1 MKSAES
7 AAQASAMRA
16 CAWRFLLCIIASL
29 PALSAAADNPAPQ
42 DVVFTAKS
50 DATEQHYVVVPPPGF
65 KDTDPHDILIALHG
79 HGSDRWQFVTNA
91 RDECR
96 AARDAAARHGMIL
109 VSPDYRAAT
118 SWMGPR
124 AESDMVQI
132 IGELKAGYRVG
143 KVFLCGGS
151 MGGTACLTFAVL
163 HPELV
168 DGVASMNGTANL
180 VEYENF
186 QDAISQSYGGTKADV
201 PDEYKKR
208 SAEFFP
214 ERLTMPV
221 GITAGGRDE
230 SVPPASVVRLAD
242 KLKAMGRS
250 VLIILREAGGHETN
264 YEDGTAILE
273 YVIEKGGGGAR
284 SENAGEPPPAA
295 NR

>member
-1 MKSAES
+1 MRVHC
-7 AAQASAMRA
+7 AA
-16 CAWRFLLCIIASL
+16 FLLCLLALL
-29 PALSAAADNPAPQ
+29 PAMSALADGPIPE

-50 DATEQHYVVVPPPGF
+50 DATQQHYVVVLPKDF
-65 KDTDPHDILIALHG
+65 KDTDTHDVLIALHG
-79 HGSDRWQFVTNA
+79 HGSDRWQFVKDA

-96 AARDAAARHGMIL
+96 AARDAAARHGMIYL
-109 VSPDYRAAT
+109 SPDYRATT

-132 IGELKAGYRVG
+132 IGEVKERYRLG

-186 QDAISQSYGGTKADV
+186 QNAIRESYGGTKAEV
-201 PDEYKKR
+201 PGEYKKR

-221 GITAGGRDE
+221 GITAGGKDE
-230 SVPPASVVRLAD
+230 AVPSASVMRLAD
-242 KLKAMGRS
+242 KLKALGRN
-250 VLIILREAGGHETN
+250 VLMVYREDGGHATN
-264 YEDGTAILE
+264 YDDGAAILE
-273 YVIEKGGGGAR
+273 FVIEKGGGGSR
-284 SENAGEPPPAA
+284 SQNV
-295 NR
+295 R

>member
-1 MKSAES
+1 MRVHC
-7 AAQASAMRA
+7 AA
-16 CAWRFLLCIIASL
+16 FLLCLLALL
-29 PALSAAADNPAPQ
+29 PAMSALADGPIPE

-50 DATEQHYVVVPPPGF
+50 DATQQHYVVVLPKDF
-65 KDTDPHDILIALHG
+65 KDTDAHDVLIALHG
-79 HGSDRWQFVTNA
+79 HGSDRWQFVKDA

-96 AARDAAARHGMIL
+96 AARDAAARHGMIYL
-109 VSPDYRAAT
+109 SPDYRATT

-132 IGELKAGYRVG
+132 IGEVKERYRLG

-186 QDAISQSYGGTKADV
+186 QNAIRESYGGTKAEV
-201 PDEYKKR
+201 PGEYKKR

-221 GITAGGRDE
+221 GITAGGKDE
-230 SVPPASVVRLAD
+230 AVPSASVMRLAD
-242 KLKAMGRS
+242 KLKALGRN
-250 VLIILREAGGHETN
+250 VLMVYREDGGHATN
-264 YEDGTAILE
+264 YDDGAAILE
-273 YVIEKGGGGAR
+273 FVIEKGGGGSR
-284 SENAGEPPPAA
+284 SQNV
-295 NR
+295 R